1 MLDEIRALPKV
12 EIHVHLESSVEAET
26 IAELAASLGEPM
38 PRPVD
43 RLYTYAG
50 LDDLLR
56 TCEWWCDLF
65 RTPEIAEQIAYRD
78 AARMAGDGIVYAEVM
93 AGPRYWPHIRY
104 SDLIPAVCAGFDRA
118 ADDGHTDCRLIPTI
132 SRDQTGEWAEEL
144 VGLARPQRTA
154 ACGRPRPGRRRAV
167 DRV

>member
-43 RLYTYAG
+43 RLYTYTG

-56 TCEWWCDLF
+56 TCEWWCA
-65 RTPEIAEQIAYRD
+65 IC
-78 AARMAGDGIVYAEVM
+78 
-93 AGPRYWPHIRY
+93 
-104 SDLIPAVCAGFDRA
+104 S
-118 ADDGHTDCRLIPTI
+118 
-132 SRDQTGEWAEEL
+132 
-144 VGLARPQRTA
+144 
-154 ACGRPRPGRRRAV
+154 GRPRSPSGSPTATPRGWPATASSTPR
-167 DRV
+167 